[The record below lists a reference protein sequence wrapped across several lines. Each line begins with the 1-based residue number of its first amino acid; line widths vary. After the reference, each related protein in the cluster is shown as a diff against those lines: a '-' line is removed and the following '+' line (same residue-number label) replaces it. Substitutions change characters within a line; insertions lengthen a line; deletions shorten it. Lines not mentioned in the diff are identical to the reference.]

1 MATEQ
6 QFASYRDLVK
16 TFSEQLN
23 EPDWM
28 LNKRLD
34 ALELAD
40 ELAEPVIERLRYNR
54 WPLWSVPA
62 LDVKT
67 EVTDIDVD
75 EYVDTPSKAMR
86 VVQAGNQSVR
96 EQVPAQLAEQGVIF
110 TDIRTALTEHPE
122 KVKEA

>member
-6 QFASYRDLVK
+6 QFASYRERVK

-40 ELAEPVIERLRYNR
+40 ELAEPVIER
-54 WPLWSVPA
+54 PA
-62 LDVKT
+62 NTKQHEKQFGSLLT
-67 EVTDIDVD
+67 R
-75 EYVDTPSKAMR
+75 R
-86 VVQAGNQSVR
+86 VRQKFYSHVGRQRV
-96 EQVPAQLAEQGVIF
+96 
-110 TDIRTALTEHPE
+110 
-122 KVKEA
+122 